1 MTSFL
6 TTRGMGGLTLA
17 AAGMG
22 SGYED
27 EPPEPTGDT
36 GGDTEETAGNRT
48 IRARLARDSDS
59 CSGIIR

>member
-1 MTSFL
+1 
-6 TTRGMGGLTLA
+6 MGGLTLA

-22 SGYED
+22 SGDED
-27 EPPEPTGDT
+27 EPPEPTGDA

>member
-1 MTSFL
+1 
-6 TTRGMGGLTLA
+6 MGGLTLA